1 MSSTKFVPSDLS
13 VKKLDAQTDLSG
25 FDCSESDDL
34 GLDEFIHKEA
44 LDYQKESMGITYL
57 FYNSDE
63 IVGYITVAMG
73 SIGVK
78 MTTLRLDIFGDK
90 IRYPAILLG
99 RLAVQNGLRRRAVGK
114 CMTLWCI
121 GFAQKLSVEIG
132 CRFVVL
138 VTKGESRI
146 KFYGECGFQESS
158 IDQKKKSGEEE
169 MKMMYFQLF

>member
-1 MSSTKFVPSDLS
+1 MHSTKFAPNDFS
-13 VKKLDAQTDLSG
+13 VKKLDAQTDLAE
-25 FDCSESDDL
+25 FDCSENDNL

-57 FYNSDE
+57 FYNSDK
-63 IVGYITVAMG
+63 IAGYITVAMG

-121 GFAQKLSVEIG
+121 GLAQRLSAEIG
-132 CRFVVL
+132 CRFIVL
-138 VTKGESRI
+138 VTKGESRV
-146 KFYGECGFQESS
+146 KFYNECGFQETS
-158 IDQKKKSGEEE
+158 IDQKKKSSEEE